1 MQVKEAE
8 EKMAEMAEKEDFE
21 AAALCKTEL
30 EKAKARLKEMKK
42 RVTTK
47 KRPVLSE
54 NDLAQAVSL
63 KTGIPVSKVHGSELA
78 MLGDLEGIYKRVWW
92 GKMKR

>member
-42 RVTTK
+42 K
-47 KRPVLSE
+47 
-54 NDLAQAVSL
+54 
-63 KTGIPVSKVHGSELA
+63 
-78 MLGDLEGIYKRVWW
+78 
-92 GKMKR
+92 